1 MREKKQQAGTLQEEI
16 ARQGKYWK
24 KNQIWTLALAAVA
37 LAMVCSCIV
46 RLLPALD
53 RISIVLC
60 TVAAAGVCAA
70 LFPIPEEE
78 ESV

>member
-1 MREKKQQAGTLQEEI
+1 MLYGMFIAIVVPPAKKQ
-16 ARQGKYWK
+16 KPV
-24 KNQIWTLALAAVA
+24 LAAVA

-60 TVAAAGVCAA
+60 TVVAAGVCAA